1 MIFPFQCDMITER
14 DLPLD
19 YTEEKKKEGF
29 TMKLFD
35 FLESSD
41 INRDVE
47 QYRQTEGALL
57 LDVRGV
63 DEYAE
68 GHIPGSM
75 NIPLQLLPMKK
86 GLPEDLDTP
95 IFVYCRSG
103 GRSRRAAAFLEK
115 EGYENVKNIGGIMN
129 WKGEIEV

>member
-1 MIFPFQCDMITER
+1 
-14 DLPLD
+14 
-19 YTEEKKKEGF
+19 
-29 TMKLFD
+29 MKLFD

-47 QYRQTEGALL
+47 QFRQTEGALL
-57 LDVRGV
+57 LDVRGA

-68 GHIPGSM
+68 GHIPGSV

-86 GLPEDLDTP
+86 GLPEDLDMP

-129 WKGEIEV
+129 WNGEIER

>member
-1 MIFPFQCDMITER
+1 
-14 DLPLD
+14 
-19 YTEEKKKEGF
+19 
-29 TMKLFD
+29 MKLFV

-57 LDVRGV
+57 LDVRGA

-68 GHIPGSM
+68 GHIPGSV

-129 WKGEIEV
+129 WNGEIEV

>member
-1 MIFPFQCDMITER
+1 
-14 DLPLD
+14 
-19 YTEEKKKEGF
+19 
-29 TMKLFD
+29 MKLFD

-57 LDVRGV
+57 LDVRGA

-68 GHIPGSM
+68 GHIPGSV

-129 WKGEIEV
+129 WNGEIER

>member
-1 MIFPFQCDMITER
+1 
-14 DLPLD
+14 
-19 YTEEKKKEGF
+19 
-29 TMKLFD
+29 MKLFD

-47 QYRQTEGALL
+47 QFRQTEGALL
-57 LDVRGV
+57 LDVRGA

-68 GHIPGSM
+68 GHIPGSV

-95 IFVYCRSG
+95 IFLYCRSG

-129 WKGEIEV
+129 WNGEIER

>member
-1 MIFPFQCDMITER
+1 
-14 DLPLD
+14 
-19 YTEEKKKEGF
+19 
-29 TMKLFD
+29 MKLFD

-57 LDVRGV
+57 LDVRGA

-68 GHIPGSM
+68 GHIPGSV

-86 GLPEDLDTP
+86 GRPEDLDTP

-129 WKGEIEV
+129 WNGEIER

>member
-1 MIFPFQCDMITER
+1 
-14 DLPLD
+14 
-19 YTEEKKKEGF
+19 
-29 TMKLFD
+29 MKLFD

-57 LDVRGV
+57 LDVRGA

-68 GHIPGSM
+68 GHIPGSI

-129 WKGEIEV
+129 WNGEIER

>member
-1 MIFPFQCDMITER
+1 
-14 DLPLD
+14 
-19 YTEEKKKEGF
+19 
-29 TMKLFD
+29 MKLFD

-47 QYRQTEGALL
+47 QFRQTEGALL
-57 LDVRGV
+57 LDVRGA

-68 GHIPGSM
+68 GHIPGSI
-75 NIPLQLLPMKK
+75 NIPLQLLPLKK

-95 IFVYCRSG
+95 IFLYCRSG

-129 WKGEIEV
+129 WNGEIER

>member
-1 MIFPFQCDMITER
+1 
-14 DLPLD
+14 
-19 YTEEKKKEGF
+19 
-29 TMKLFD
+29 MKLFD

-57 LDVRGV
+57 LDVRGE

-68 GHIPGSM
+68 GHIPGSI

-129 WKGEIEV
+129 WNGEIER

>member
-1 MIFPFQCDMITER
+1 
-14 DLPLD
+14 
-19 YTEEKKKEGF
+19 
-29 TMKLFD
+29 MKFFD

-41 INRDVE
+41 INRDVA
-47 QYRQTEGALL
+47 QFRGTEGAML
-57 LDVRGV
+57 LDVRGA

-68 GHIPGSM
+68 GHIPGSV
-75 NIPLQLLPMKK
+75 NIPLQILPTKQ

-115 EGYENVKNIGGIMN
+115 AGYRHVKNIGGILN
-129 WKGEIEV
+129 WNGELQY